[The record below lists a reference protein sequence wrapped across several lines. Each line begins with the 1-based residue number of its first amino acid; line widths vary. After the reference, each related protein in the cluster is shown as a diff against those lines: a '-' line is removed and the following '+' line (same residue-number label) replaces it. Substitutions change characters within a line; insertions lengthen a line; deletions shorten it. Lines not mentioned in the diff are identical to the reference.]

1 MTIALWSDYEH
12 SVKCTLAAVLF
23 SDISGTM
30 ILKTEKCHDTMVGR
44 RVLVFKRGN
53 AFYRYDYEKHF

>member
-1 MTIALWSDYEH
+1 MTIALWSDCER
-12 SVKCTLAAVLF
+12 SVQRTLAAVLF
-23 SDISGTM
+23 SGISGTM
-30 ILKTEKCHDTMVGR
+30 ILKPERCHDTMVGR